1 MGRHKQPDPITEGWA
16 VYREMVDT
24 HIMGGYPNTKC
35 LTHED
40 CHLNSFYP
48 GKLYRAMKLERNE
61 DNYLVID
68 KEHDK
73 DSDYRF

>member
-1 MGRHKQPDPITEGWA
+1 MPRYKQPDPITEGWG

-24 HIMGGYPNTKC
+24 HIMGGHPNTKC

-48 GKLYRAMKLERNE
+48 GKLYRAMKLERDENE
-61 DNYLVID
+61 NLVIV
-68 KEHDK
+68 K
-73 DSDYRF
+73 